1 MLKSLSHLCL
11 AVALLIAPAAFAEAD
26 GLGLVARRDGAL
38 GAGSW
43 SPVHRHGAVTAA
55 LALDDTKAP
64 VDRSQGFRNGTLV
77 MPLEPTIVLSLDA
90 FVACDA
96 PGDEL
101 HLGASVATTN
111 PGLRGEVAVR
121 SNLPLVRFPVSVE
134 VSVGARY
141 PLAYGWEL
149 FAVGG
154 TGLGSDLGAPWFNAT
169 AGFSFQG
176 RVL

>member
-26 GLGLVARRDGAL
+26 GLGLVARRDG
-38 GAGSW
+38 
-43 SPVHRHGAVTAA
+43 
-55 LALDDTKAP
+55 TKAP
-64 VDRSQGFRNGTLV
+64 VGRFHGLMNGTLV

-90 FVACDA
+90 FVVCDA

-121 SNLPLVRFPVSVE
+121 SNLPLARFQVSVE

-141 PLAYGWEL
+141 PLAYGWEV

-154 TGLGSDLGAPWFNAT
+154 TGLASDLGAPWFHTT